1 MDRVLASE
9 AKGRGFDPRQPHQS
23 LDVDVEIVQNL
34 TYLINTISII
44 KHKIDVF
51 VELSLALSLP
61 SQSLTVLY
69 FRSSARR

>member
-1 MDRVLASE
+1 
-9 AKGRGFDPRQPHQS
+9 
-23 LDVDVEIVQNL
+23 L
-34 TYLINTISII
+34 TSLINTISII

-51 VELSLALSLP
+51 VELSLALSHP

>member
-1 MDRVLASE
+1 
-9 AKGRGFDPRQPHQS
+9 
-23 LDVDVEIVQNL
+23 L
-34 TYLINTISII
+34 TSLINTISII

-61 SQSLTVLY
+61 PQSLTVLY